1 MSMKKLLGIILV
13 VGIIFTFSGCN
24 AQNDKKTD
32 IEENVDA
39 LIQDFLD
46 AHEDH
51 DIKGINSLLS
61 DDVKYSE
68 EKEYLDAYVNKIEK
82 CKLIK
87 TEFLSSDDDENSLI
101 KVNILYEVT
110 FSKDYDPVGY
120 LQSGKNKRKQSLT
133 ISNVDD
139 ELQIID
145 IQEVPHPY

>member
-1 MSMKKLLGIILV
+1 MKKLLGIILV

-24 AQNDKKTD
+24 AKIDKNTD
-32 IEENVDA
+32 IVENVDA

>member
-1 MSMKKLLGIILV
+1 MKKMLGIILV
-13 VGIIFTFSGCN
+13 LGIISIFSGCN

-32 IEENVDA
+32 IEEKVDA

-51 DIKGINSLLS
+51 DIKGINLLLS
-61 DDVKYSE
+61 DDVKYPE

-82 CKLIK
+82 CKLIQ
-87 TEFLSSDDDENSLI
+87 TEFLASENDENSLI

-120 LQSGKNKRKQSLT
+120 LQSGKNKRKQILT